1 MTAFIGRREFI
12 TLLGGATI
20 AWPLAAR
27 AQQTAMPVIGFLRG
41 GSPATW
47 VQFVAAFREG
57 LSQSGYVEGRDV
69 AIEYRWADGQNDRL
83 PLLAADLVARQVT
96 VIAAP
101 DTPAALAAKAA
112 TATIPIVF
120 LTAGD
125 PVQLGLV
132 TSLARPGGNL
142 TGVTSLHAEVG
153 PKLMEMVHEL
163 VPRATVIGLLVNPNN
178 PNLAEPTTKDL
189 QAAARNLGLE
199 MHVLHASAEREFDAA
214 FASSIQLR
222 AGALVIGPD
231 PFFNA
236 HSEQLGALAF
246 RHAVPAICPYREFA
260 ATGGL
265 ASYGTNI
272 SHLFR
277 QLGIYTSR
285 ILKGAKPAD
294 LPVQQVVKLDLVI
307 NLNTARALGLEI
319 PPTLLARA
327 DEVIE

>member
-1 MTAFIGRREFI
+1 
-12 TLLGGATI
+12 
-20 AWPLAAR
+20 
-27 AQQTAMPVIGFLRG
+27 
-41 GSPATW
+41 
-47 VQFVAAFREG
+47 
-57 LSQSGYVEGRDV
+57 
-69 AIEYRWADGQNDRL
+69 
-83 PLLAADLVARQVT
+83 
-96 VIAAP
+96 
-101 DTPAALAAKAA
+101 
-112 TATIPIVF
+112 
-120 LTAGD
+120 
-125 PVQLGLV
+125 
-132 TSLARPGGNL
+132 
-142 TGVTSLHAEVG
+142 
-153 PKLMEMVHEL
+153 

-199 MHVLHASAEREFDAA
+199 MQFLHASAEREFDAA

-222 AGALVIGPD
+222 AGALVISPD

-236 HSEQLGALAF
+236 HSERLGALAL

-272 SHLFR
+272 SDLFR

-307 NLNTARALGLEI
+307 NLKAAKSLGLDV
-319 PPTLLARA
+319 PRTLIARA

>member
-1 MTAFIGRREFI
+1 VNTRRDFI
-12 TLLGGATI
+12 TLLGGAAAT
-20 AWPLAAR
+20 WPLAAR
-27 AQQTAMPVIGFLRG
+27 AQQPAMPLIGFLRA

-47 VQFVAAFREG
+47 TQFVAAFREG
-57 LSQSGYVEGRDV
+57 LSQTGYLEGRGV
-69 AIEYRWADGQNDRL
+69 VIEYRWADGQNDRL

-101 DTPAALAAKAA
+101 DTSAALAAKAA

-142 TGVTSLHAEVG
+142 TGVTSLHAEVE
-153 PKLMEMVHEL
+153 PKLLELAHEL
-163 VPRATVIGLLVNPNN
+163 VPRATVIGLLVNPSN
-178 PNLAEPTTKDL
+178 PNLAEPTTKNL

-199 MHVLHASAEREFDAA
+199 MHVLHASSEREFDAA

-222 AGALVIGPD
+222 AGALVIGAD

-246 RHAVPAICPYREFA
+246 RHAIPAICPYREFA

-285 ILKGAKPAD
+285 ILKGEKPAD

-307 NLNTARALGLEI
+307 NLKAAKMLGLDVSMSI
-319 PPTLLARA
+319 LMRV